1 MINPG
6 RFTMTVIS
14 LTQVRADRS
23 AQEEILAGQP
33 WGALPEL
40 TTAEHFLVL
49 VIRKWVVAYNQKKPP
64 AAFIG
69 EAFSVAEAEHLYQPF
84 DKLMTVI
91 AFTSE
96 IDLDVRCS
104 KCRELGDG
112 EKRILTIIRLAQEQR
127 FDALEK
133 YLGGWLRGSG
143 QRFVAE
149 TAEVLGAGLARKGL
163 KLPLR
168 IEMSPIM
175 Q

>member
-1 MINPG
+1 M
-6 RFTMTVIS
+6 
-14 LTQVRADRS
+14 
-23 AQEEILAGQP
+23 
-33 WGALPEL
+33 
-40 TTAEHFLVL
+40 VL

-69 EAFSVAEAEHLYQPF
+69 EAFSIAEAEHLYQPF

>member
-1 MINPG
+1 
-6 RFTMTVIS
+6 
-14 LTQVRADRS
+14 
-23 AQEEILAGQP
+23 
-33 WGALPEL
+33 
-40 TTAEHFLVL
+40 
-49 VIRKWVVAYNQKKPP
+49 
-64 AAFIG
+64 
-69 EAFSVAEAEHLYQPF
+69 
-84 DKLMTVI
+84 MTVI

>member
-1 MINPG
+1 MINLG

-40 TTAEHFLVL
+40 TTAEHFLIL
-49 VIRKWVVAYNQKKPP
+49 VIRIWVVAYNQKKPP

-91 AFTSE
+91 A
-96 IDLDVRCS
+96 L
-104 KCRELGDG
+104 
-112 EKRILTIIRLAQEQR
+112 
-127 FDALEK
+127 
-133 YLGGWLRGSG
+133 
-143 QRFVAE
+143 
-149 TAEVLGAGLARKGL
+149 
-163 KLPLR
+163 
-168 IEMSPIM
+168 M
-175 Q
+175 